1 MSKFVEARPYAHPE
15 AAAKRLLQIC
25 KEVPPVQDGRIH
37 IEKINYPFLFRD
49 KGTAAEYRAGL
60 DLLIERKMLE
70 LHESGTYVR
79 IFDEAWQT
87 EGGELGQNR

>member
-1 MSKFVEARPYAHPE
+1 MKLTGDRPYAKPE
-15 AAAKRLLQIC
+15 AAAKRLMEIC
-25 KEVPPVQDGRIH
+25 REVEPVQDGRLH

-79 IFDEAWQT
+79 ILDGAASL
-87 EGGELGQNR
+87 LG